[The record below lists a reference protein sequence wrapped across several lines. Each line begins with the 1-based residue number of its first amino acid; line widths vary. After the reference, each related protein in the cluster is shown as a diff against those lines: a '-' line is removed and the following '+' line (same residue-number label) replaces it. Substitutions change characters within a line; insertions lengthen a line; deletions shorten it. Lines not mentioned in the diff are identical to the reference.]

1 MVELFSSWENM
12 VMLASHFSSNTVTA
26 EATSSAY
33 SLCTCM
39 ADNETNWDHFRMCAK
54 FVNISFGLT
63 YNNFEKAAW
72 SVFQQ

>member
-39 ADNETNWDHFRMCAK
+39 ADNETN
-54 FVNISFGLT
+54 
-63 YNNFEKAAW
+63 
-72 SVFQQ
+72 